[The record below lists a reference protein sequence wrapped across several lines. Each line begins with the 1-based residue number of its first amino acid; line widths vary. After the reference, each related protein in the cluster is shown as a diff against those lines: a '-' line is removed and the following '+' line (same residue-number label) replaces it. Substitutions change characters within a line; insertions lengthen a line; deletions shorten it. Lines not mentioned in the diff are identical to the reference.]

1 MKIIEVYFRRIRKCQ
16 DVIFVQSVNTNLK
29 VNNKEFLD
37 GARRIMR
44 QLMKLKGE
52 TFLQWHTVIFLDCD
66 SRDTH
71 EPSTQI

>member
-1 MKIIEVYFRRIRKCQ
+1 MKIIKVYFRCIRKCQ

-29 VNNKEFLD
+29 VNNKEILD
-37 GARRIMR
+37 GARRIIR

-52 TFLQWHTVIFLDCD
+52 TFLQWHTVIFLDYD

>member
-1 MKIIEVYFRRIRKCQ
+1 MKIIKVYFRRIRKCQ

-52 TFLQWHTVIFLDCD
+52 TFLQWHTVIFLDYD

>member
-1 MKIIEVYFRRIRKCQ
+1 MKIIKVYFRRIRKCQ

-37 GARRIMR
+37 GAMRIMR

-52 TFLQWHTVIFLDCD
+52 TFLQWHTVVFLDYD
-66 SRDTH
+66 SRDTR

>member
-16 DVIFVQSVNTNLK
+16 DVIFVLSVNT
-29 VNNKEFLD
+29 NNKEFLD
-37 GARRIMR
+37 GARRVMR

-52 TFLQWHTVIFLDCD
+52 TFLQWHTVIFLDYD